1 MPYVIVAVIALA
13 VGFVC
18 GFLVYRNN
26 VKRLQNTEERLR
38 KELANKGIKVDF

>member
-1 MPYVIVAVIALA
+1 MGYVVAVLIALA

-26 VKRLQNTEERLR
+26 VKRLQKTEAKLR
-38 KELANKGIKVDF
+38 EELSKKGVKVDF